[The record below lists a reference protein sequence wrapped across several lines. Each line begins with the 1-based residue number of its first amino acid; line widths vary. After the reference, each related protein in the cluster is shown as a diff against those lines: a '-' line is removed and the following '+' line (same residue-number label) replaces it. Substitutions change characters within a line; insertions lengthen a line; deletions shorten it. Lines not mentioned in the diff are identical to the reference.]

1 MIREN
6 TTDYPPADSLP
17 DPLMT
22 IPRYRQV
29 PFIRIQTIAI
39 PVKADSLKL
48 VLLARISR
56 RPQATK
62 LGGDLLIDAA
72 MFRGLP
78 SNKLP
83 LSS

>member
-1 MIREN
+1 VIREN
-6 TTDYPPADSLP
+6 TTDYPPAESLP
-17 DPLMT
+17 DPIMT
-22 IPRYRQV
+22 IPQNRQV
-29 PFIRIQTIAI
+29 PFIGIQTIAI

-48 VLLARISR
+48 VLLDRISR
-56 RPQATK
+56 RPQPTK